1 MKTLSLRIVRHTETL
16 QGLQIEID
24 GLYEAVETKTG
35 EAREKLLIYR
45 TLKERAEKALDDVAA
60 GYDQAQSL
68 FGQADALFEKLRDIR
83 DDHNRLSE
91 IAVQREDA
99 ESVRKLQ
106 QAREQLKQVYG
117 KIRRLKAESLTAE
130 LAEKP
135 CIDGVV
141 EKMLL
146 TAHSTRNEKP
156 FIDGVV

>member
-45 TLKERAEKALDDVAA
+45 MLKERAEKALDDVAA